1 MECLNLIGRLS
12 HRAPSH
18 DALLLLVTEFCND
31 IDPRVRRE
39 ALNALVSTTS
49 LSLSLSLVIYAFYI
63 SVGDDERRCGYGRGH
78 IQQGL

>member
-18 DALLLLVTEFCND
+18 EALLLLITEFCND

-39 ALNALVSTTS
+39 AMKALVSMNTCTYTCNPF
-49 LSLSLSLVIYAFYI
+49 LY
-63 SVGDDERRCGYGRGH
+63 
-78 IQQGL
+78 